1 MGTAE
6 PFCACPIG
14 ETAMNEI
21 TTAPRKPRP
30 RRHHKWLIALAIVAV
45 ALFVAIQ
52 VVERFI
58 HIDRYR
64 SHVVQILED
73 RTGMPVS
80 IERLELA
87 LFPQPSV
94 AAYNVSIGEGE
105 LQAQCTRARATATW
119 NGLTARQITVTDVN
133 FDGLTASLPRE
144 IAVIRDRIDYIQERM
159 KAKPSPISWKAA
171 VDRIRARSARI
182 SVSGFELPVF
192 EGDFEARDALSDAI
206 PVALGG
212 TLPFLGEPSRC
223 EGELLFTV
231 QKDAEPL
238 LVPSGWL
245 EVTGID
251 PRQVLEREAMPPLE
265 FAVRATFDEVTDE
278 LIGMK
283 VAGEVF
289 AARDAPELLRAA
301 AGPFTGMLW
310 IRGSEVTLNS
320 LSLSAPS
327 LTALADA
334 TCNADGAIACEI
346 QELQVRG
353 DALAAVYA
361 MVNSERLQ
369 LTPQKDA
376 SITASN
382 LLVGLDAEGALRLV
396 KGEVQ
401 FAGVQPTLADGS
413 KPFGDIH
420 GQVHLD
426 EGVVRVDKVEG
437 SGLAVQGLV
446 RPDLQRESAFVD
458 LQAEL
463 ALSPGVVAAVLKDD
477 ARIKGLSGRL
487 AFKRIA
493 GTFEPG
499 KTLPDDLK
507 IDGALEKAQA
517 TLVLGELEETLSGIS
532 GRFAAEPGAI
542 NVTGSC
548 ASTLLGPVSAD
559 ARITPEKQ
567 RVTGRLQADLARL
580 DLPFLEDEAAR
591 DAARNIARAYG
602 ASAFDFEVALPSAT
616 APEGALRIARQG
628 APELSA
634 TVALAHAKGAISA
647 ATADTRAVVPLAA
660 LRELVPAS
668 LHLEG
673 SAAVSAAVPLNQ
685 DSFEAQVDLTQAA
698 LRIGEYVNKR
708 PGDPATADIR
718 VARVDNAWKP
728 QTATLHYGGEDF
740 VARVEKDRIVSD
752 FAFEVASLRPLFS
765 GDVQANGRAR
775 GSFKTNP
782 VALEVQLENCGLAL
796 SDTLRFDS
804 VNGRV
809 AYAGETPRVDGL
821 TVRGLNSDF
830 TLALSTTPEGVWQGS
845 VSGNQLDVDAVTAA
859 LRGFTEGKTNA
870 DAKKSAVKKPLPP
883 VNLDVQLA
891 KVLYRTAQVGVVR
904 ARVTGQ
910 DGVYDIRDFSM
921 APGGG
926 SITGAAQLRMPSEP
940 GPSTIA
946 LDLAMDNVDLGVVDG
961 LAFVAPRGLKG
972 TTSGTVKVSAPFG
985 TGVNPTHGATG
996 AVQFTSRNGTLGRLG
1011 IATKVLTIMR
1021 TTEIIRLR
1029 LPPTKDEG
1037 ITFDTCGAR
1046 AVLDSGFMTIE
1057 QFDLK
1062 SPTLAMAGKGTID
1075 FPNNDTHMTVDIHL
1089 LQMATQVLDIVKLG
1103 DVADEIR
1110 KQSSYRLAISG
1121 PPEDPKV
1128 SVQGLTTGEGIT
1140 GSVTGAARG
1149 AAKAGQQTVV
1159 DVIQGSAG
1167 ILRDILGGGKTQ
1179 QPTPQLTPE
1188 ADEPPQE
1195 PEPEP

>member
-1 MGTAE
+1 L
-6 PFCACPIG
+6 
-14 ETAMNEI
+14 
-21 TTAPRKPRP
+21 TT
-30 RRHHKWLIALAIVAV
+30 LAIVAV
-45 ALFVAIQ
+45 LLFVAIQ
-52 VVERFI
+52 AVERFI

-64 SHVVQILED
+64 SYVVQILED
-73 RTGMPVS
+73 HTGMPVS
-80 IERLELA
+80 IDRLELT

-105 LQAQCTRARATATW
+105 LQAQCARARATATW
-119 NGLTARQITVTDVN
+119 NGLTARQITVTDVS
-133 FDGLTASLPRE
+133 FDGLVASLPNE

-159 KAKPSPISWKAA
+159 KAKPSPVSWKAA
-171 VDRIRARSARI
+171 VDRIRARSARV
-182 SVSGFELPVF
+182 SVSGFEQPVF
-192 EGDFEARDALSDAI
+192 EGDFEARDVLSDAI
-206 PVALGG
+206 PVTFSG
-212 TLPFLGEPSRC
+212 TLPFLGEPSRG

-238 LVPSGWL
+238 VIPSGWV
-245 EVTGID
+245 EVKGID
-251 PRQVLEREAMPPLE
+251 PRHVLEREAMPPLVFE
-265 FAVRATFDEVTDE
+265 VRATFDEVTGE

-283 VAGEVF
+283 LAGEAV
-289 AARDAPELLRAA
+289 AARGAPELVRAA

-310 IRGSEVTLNS
+310 IRGSEITLNS
-320 LSLSAPS
+320 LSLTAPS

-334 TCNADGAIACEI
+334 TRTADGAIACEL
-346 QELQVRG
+346 QEVQVRG

-361 MVNSERLQ
+361 MVNSEHLQ

-376 SITASN
+376 SITATN
-382 LLVGLDAEGALRLV
+382 LLVGVDAEGALRLV
-396 KGEVQ
+396 KGQIQ

-426 EGVVRVDKVEG
+426 EGVIRVDKLEG
-437 SGLAVQGLV
+437 SGLAVHGSV

-463 ALSPGVVAAVLKDD
+463 TLSPGVIAAVLKDD
-477 ARIKGLSGRL
+477 ARIKGLSGRM

-499 KTLPDDLK
+499 KALPDDLK

-542 NVTGSC
+542 KVTGSC
-548 ASTLLGPVSAD
+548 TSTLLGPITAD

-567 RVTGRLQADLARL
+567 RVTGVLQADLAQL
-580 DLPFLEDEAAR
+580 NLPFLNDETTRGAAM
-591 DAARNIARAYG
+591 NIARVYG
-602 ASAFDFEVALPSAT
+602 ASAFDFEVALPAAA
-616 APEGALRIARQG
+616 APEGFVRIARQG
-628 APELSA
+628 TPELSA
-634 TVALAHAKGAISA
+634 TVALVHAKGAISVSK
-647 ATADTRAVVPLAA
+647 ADTRAAVPLAA
-660 LRELVPAS
+660 LRDLVPGS

-673 SAAVSAAVPLNQ
+673 TAAVSAAVPLNQ
-685 DSFEAQVDLTQAA
+685 DSFEAHVDLVQAA
-698 LRIGEYVNKR
+698 LRIGDYVNKR

-718 VARVDNAWKP
+718 VARVDNSWKP

-740 VARVEKDRIVSD
+740 VARFEKDRIVSD
-752 FAFEVASLRPLFS
+752 FAFEVASLKPLFS
-765 GDVQANGRAR
+765 GDVQANGHAR

-782 VALEVQLENCGLAL
+782 VELEVQLENCALAL

-804 VNGRV
+804 VSGRV

-830 TLALSTTPEGVWQGS
+830 TLALSAAPEGVWQGS

-859 LRGFTEGKTNA
+859 LRGFTEGKANA
-870 DAKKSAVKKPLPP
+870 DAKKAVAKKPLPP

-891 KVLYRTAQVGVVR
+891 KVLYRTAEVSAVR
-904 ARVTGQ
+904 ARVTGR

-926 SITGAAQLRMPSEP
+926 AITGTAQLRMPPDS

-946 LDLAMDNVDLGVVDG
+946 LDLVLDNVDLGVVDG

-972 TTSGTVKVSAPFG
+972 ATSGTIKVSAPFG
-985 TGVNPTHGATG
+985 AGVNPTHGATG

-1140 GSVTGAARG
+1140 GSVTGVARD

-1179 QPTPQLTPE
+1179 QPTPQLEPE
-1188 ADEPPQE
+1188 ADAPPQQ